1 MNSVKNS
8 GIEKEG
14 IFHLGYRCKMFVCVL
29 FKKLKVILCDNS
41 TFKDLGA
48 GELFSFFRTAL
59 WLSYVPLEKVFV
71 FCIIIVFSLNI

>member
-1 MNSVKNS
+1 MKNS
-8 GIEKEG
+8 GIEKQG
-14 IFHLGYRCKMFVCVL
+14 IFHLGYRCMYTFFVCVL

-59 WLSYVPLEKVFV
+59 WLSFVSLEKVFV